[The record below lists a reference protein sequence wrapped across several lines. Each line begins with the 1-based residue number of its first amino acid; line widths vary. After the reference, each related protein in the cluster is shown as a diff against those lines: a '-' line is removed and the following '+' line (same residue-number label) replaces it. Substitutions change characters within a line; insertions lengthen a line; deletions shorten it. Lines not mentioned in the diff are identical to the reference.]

1 MGINV
6 SRTADL
12 SSNEWLQRF
21 VGRQHIAHDD
31 EVYWN
36 QLLNYNIVLPETS
49 QDQLNLDSRLES
61 LCQSFIGH
69 NLKTGNFGS
78 LVTVFLEKT
87 SELLSL
93 SDQESNLHVWQ
104 TFNALFI
111 IRSLVKYINETG
123 SEFQLLQHFEAMPSA
138 ELATV
143 ETASIA
149 IEATT
154 NEQAAA
160 AAAPL
165 APIIVDGA
173 KFETFI
179 DALVNLIVVIPVK
192 EFTYHLHLEAVNML
206 ITLLS
211 VHLFAPQPSMDK
223 SLVFRTVFKCQHANV
238 LMSALLHFVS
248 RLNEVPHTMFG
259 SSSAGSF
266 VFGIAESL
274 LSIFS
279 FRKSQDLL
287 KPTNQAVGASSSLE
301 ICQQF
306 RSHYPLANQSLLLIL
321 ILTNHCTSQENPY
334 RTSLF
339 GCADSKDSPRSQQ
352 QQAPVSFQ
360 IDFSAVYE
368 TLSRIVTIDQA
379 TLLLYLLLHRNERF
393 YRFVMQQQDLEHLVI
408 PILQTLYNAPDSN
421 SHHIYMSLIVL
432 LILSEDEGFNKNVH
446 TIMLKNIS
454 WYTERT
460 ISEISLGGILILIV
474 IRTIQYNML
483 KMRDKYLHTN
493 CLAALAN
500 MSGHFRALH
509 PYVAQRLVSL
519 FETLARKHTRLDAQ
533 LKEPALTINSHSAST
548 EQDGNVSAT
557 TIDGG
562 SGANVFVNMSGSTPE
577 DMLQDLSVLEE
588 VLRMV
593 LEILNSCLTNQLV
606 YCPNLVYTLLY
617 KRSVFESFRSHH
629 AFQDVIQN
637 IDMVVGFFSS
647 RLQRVQE
654 QRGELGVNE
663 VLEVISKGA
672 SQWSSDR
679 LRKFPDLKFKYVEE
693 DAPEEFFIPYVWTL
707 VCKYGCVHFSSE
719 SIKSV
724 TTDIA
729 C

>member
-6 SRTADL
+6 SRQADL
-12 SSNEWLQRF
+12 ASNQLLQRF
-21 VGRQHIAHDD
+21 VGRSHVSPTDV
-31 EVYWN
+31 EYW
-36 QLLNYNIVLPETS
+36 QKLLNYNITMPEDT

-61 LCQSFIGH
+61 LCQAFISN

-78 LVTVFLEKT
+78 LITMFLTKA

-93 SDQESNLHVWQ
+93 SDQESNMHIWQ

-111 IRSLVKYINETG
+111 IRSLIKYIIETG
-123 SEFQLLQHFEAMPSA
+123 SEFQLLQHFEAMPNEEFLRA
-138 ELATV
+138 EEEAAAVGVPPEVT
-143 ETASIA
+143 TIA
-149 IEATT
+149 VEATEMESEAT
-154 NEQAAA
+154 QTLKAAA
-160 AAAPL
+160 AAASVM
-165 APIIVDGA
+165 VDGSR
-173 KFETFI
+173 FETFI
-179 DALVNLIVVIPVK
+179 DAIFNLIVVIPVK
-192 EFTYHLHLEAVNML
+192 EFTYHLHLEAVNTL

-211 VHLFAPQPSMDK
+211 EHLFSQQPTEK
-223 SLVFRTVFKCQHANV
+223 SIIFRTVYKCQHANV
-238 LMSALLHFVS
+238 LMSSLLHFVS
-248 RLNEVPHTMFG
+248 RLVEVPQTMFG

-274 LSIFS
+274 WSILS
-279 FRKSQDLL
+279 FRKQQDVLSS
-287 KPTNQAVGASSSLE
+287 TYSTGAELS
-301 ICQQF
+301 QQF
-306 RSHYPLANQSLLLIL
+306 RAHYPLANQSLLLIL
-321 ILTNHCTSQENPY
+321 ILTNHCTTKENSY
-334 RTSLF
+334 RSSLF
-339 GCADSKDSPRSQQ
+339 GCADSKD
-352 QQAPVSFQ
+352 ATAKDGGATFH
-360 IDFSAVYE
+360 IDFNAVYE
-368 TLSRIVTIDQA
+368 TLCRIVTIDQA

-393 YRFVMQQQDLEHLVI
+393 YRFVMAQQDLEKLVT
-408 PILQTLYNAPDSN
+408 PILQTLYHAPDST

-432 LILSEDEGFNKNVH
+432 LILSEDDSFNKNVH
-446 TIMLKNIS
+446 NIMLKNIT

-460 ISEISLGGILILIV
+460 ISEISLGGLLILVV

-500 MSGHFRALH
+500 MSGQFRNLH

-519 FETLARKHTRLDAQ
+519 FETLAKKHTRLDAQ
-533 LKEPALTINSHSAST
+533 LKEPVNSAVVV
-548 EQDGNVSAT
+548 NVST
-557 TIDGG
+557 
-562 SGANVFVNMSGSTPE
+562 E
-577 DMLQDLSVLEE
+577 DMLQDLTVLEE

-593 LEILNSCLTNQLV
+593 LEILNSCLSNQLV

-617 KRSVFESFRSHH
+617 KRSVFEGFRSHH
-629 AFQDVIQN
+629 AFQDIIQN

-663 VLEVISKGA
+663 VFEVISKGA

-719 SIKSV
+719 SIKGV
-724 TTDIA
+724 TEIS

>member
-1 MGINV
+1 MGLNV
-6 SRTADL
+6 SRNADL
-12 SSNEWLQRF
+12 ASNEWLQRF
-21 VGRQHIAHDD
+21 VGRQHIPHDD
-31 EVYWN
+31 EAYWN
-36 QLLNYNIVLPETS
+36 NLLNYNIVMPENS
-49 QDQLNLDSRLES
+49 QDQLSLDSRLET
-61 LCQSFIGH
+61 LCQSFIGN
-69 NLKTGNFGS
+69 NLKTGNFGA
-78 LVTVFLEKT
+78 LVTVFLEKA
-87 SELLSL
+87 SELMSL
-93 SDQESNLHVWQ
+93 SDQESNMHVWQ

-111 IRSLVKYINETG
+111 IRTLIKYINETG

-138 ELATV
+138 ELLRAAQQQQQEQPTEAT
-143 ETASIA
+143 SIA
-149 IEATT
+149 MEAT
-154 NEQAAA
+154 EHAAL
-160 AAAPL
+160 APL
-165 APIIVDGA
+165 IVDGA

-192 EFTYHLHLEAVNML
+192 EFTYHLQLEAVNTL
-206 ITLLS
+206 ITLLA
-211 VHLFAPQPSMDK
+211 VHLFAQQQQMTDK
-223 SLVFRTVFKCQHANV
+223 SIVFRTIYKCQHANV
-238 LMSALLHFVS
+238 LMSALLHFVA
-248 RLNEVPHTMFG
+248 RMVEVPHTMFG
-259 SSSAGSF
+259 SSSTGSF

-279 FRKSQDLL
+279 FRKQQDVL
-287 KPTNQAVGASSSLE
+287 KTSNATGVELS
-301 ICQQF
+301 QQF
-306 RSHYPLANQSLLLIL
+306 RTHYPLANQSLLLIL
-321 ILTNHCTSQENPY
+321 VLTNHCTAQDNAY
-334 RTSLF
+334 RASLF
-339 GCADSKDSPRSQQ
+339 GCADSKDSPKQG
-352 QQAPVSFQ
+352 AVSFQ

-368 TLSRIVTIDQA
+368 TLCRIVTIDQA

-393 YRFVMQQQDLEHLVI
+393 YRFVMQQQNLEQLVI

-446 TIMLKNIS
+446 TILLKNIS

-533 LKEPALTINSHSAST
+533 LKEPADSA
-548 EQDGNVSAT
+548 
-557 TIDGG
+557 
-562 SGANVFVNMSGSTPE
+562 VFVNVATTPE
-577 DMLQDLSVLEE
+577 DMMQDLSVLEE

-617 KRSVFESFRSHH
+617 KRSVFEGFRSHH

>member
-6 SRTADL
+6 SRHADL
-12 SSNEWLQRF
+12 SANEYLQRF
-21 VGRQHIAHDD
+21 VGRSHIPYENVD
-31 EVYWN
+31 YWN
-36 QLLNYNIVLPETS
+36 GILNYHITMPENS
-49 QDQLNLDSRLES
+49 QDQLNLDSRLEG
-61 LCQSFIGH
+61 LCQSFLSN
-69 NLKTGNFGS
+69 NLKTGNLGS
-78 LVTVFLEKT
+78 LITVFLEKV

-93 SDQESNLHVWQ
+93 SDQESNRHIWQ

-111 IRSLVKYINETG
+111 IRCLVKYIIETG
-123 SEFQLLQHFEAMPSA
+123 SEFQLLQHFEAIPNA
-138 ELATV
+138 ELLRA
-143 ETASIA
+143 E
-149 IEATT
+149 E
-154 NEQAAA
+154 EAAA
-160 AAAPL
+160 AGAPPEST
-165 APIIVDGA
+165 AIAVEAVEDTTKTNIVVDGS

-179 DALVNLIVVIPVK
+179 DAIVNLIVVIPVK
-192 EFTYHLHLEAVNML
+192 EFTYHLHLEAVNTI

-211 VHLFAPQPSMDK
+211 VHLFTQQPTEK
-223 SLVFRTVFKCQHANV
+223 SIIFRTIYKCQHANV
-238 LMSALLHFVS
+238 LTSALLHFVS
-248 RLNEVPHTMFG
+248 RMVEVPSTMFG
-259 SSSAGSF
+259 SSTAGSF

-279 FRKSQDLL
+279 FRKQPDLL
-287 KPTNQAVGASSSLE
+287 KSTGNSSIELSP
-301 ICQQF
+301 QF
-306 RSHYPLANQSLLLIL
+306 RDYYPLANQSLLLIL
-321 ILTNHCTSQENPY
+321 ILTNHCSAKNNPY

-339 GCADSKDSPRSQQ
+339 NCADSKDSPKDS
-352 QQAPVSFQ
+352 ASFQ

-368 TLSRIVTIDQA
+368 TLCRIVTIDQA

-393 YRFVMQQQDLEHLVI
+393 YRYVMAQNDLENLVI
-408 PILQTLYNAPDSN
+408 PILQTLYHAPDST

-432 LILSEDEGFNKNVH
+432 LILSEDDSFNKNVH
-446 TIMLKNIS
+446 TIILKNIS

-460 ISEISLGGILILIV
+460 ISEISLGGLLILVV

-500 MSGHFRALH
+500 MSGQFRSLH
-509 PYVAQRLVSL
+509 PYVAQRLISL
-519 FETLARKHTRLDAQ
+519 FETLARKHTRLDTQ
-533 LKEPALTINSHSAST
+533 LKEPVNNS
-548 EQDGNVSAT
+548 
-557 TIDGG
+557 
-562 SGANVFVNMSGSTPE
+562 VFVNVSTTPE
-577 DMLQDLSVLEE
+577 DMLQDLTVLEE

-593 LEILNSCLTNQLV
+593 LEILNSCLSNQLV

-617 KRSVFESFRSHH
+617 KRSVFEGFRSHH
-629 AFQDVIQN
+629 AFQDIIQN

-663 VLEVISKGA
+663 VFEVISKGA

-707 VCKYGCVHFSSE
+707 VCKYGCVHFNSE
-719 SIKSV
+719 SIKGV
-724 TTDIA
+724 TTEIA

>member
-12 SSNEWLQRF
+12 GSNEWLQRF
-21 VGRQHIAHDD
+21 VGRHHIAHDD
-31 EVYWN
+31 EAFWN
-36 QLLNYNIVLPETS
+36 GLLNYNIVLPENS
-49 QDQLNLDSRLES
+49 QDQLNLDSRLET
-61 LCQSFIGH
+61 LCQSFIGN

-93 SDQESNLHVWQ
+93 SDQESNMHVWQ

-123 SEFQLLQHFEAMPSA
+123 SEFQLLQHFEALPSA
-138 ELATV
+138 ELVQAAVELQQQTPAESAT
-143 ETASIA
+143 IA
-149 IEATT
+149 IEAT
-154 NEQAAA
+154 EQAAA
-160 AAAPL
+160 AAAAAAS
-165 APIIVDGA
+165 APVYVDGA

-211 VHLFAPQPSMDK
+211 VHLFAQQPTDK
-223 SLVFRTVFKCQHANV
+223 SIVFRTAFKCQHANV
-238 LMSALLHFVS
+238 LMSALLHFVA
-248 RLNEVPHTMFG
+248 RMVEVPHTMFG

-274 LSIFS
+274 LSIFT
-279 FRKSQDLL
+279 FRKQQDVL
-287 KPTNQAVGASSSLE
+287 KASSAVGGELS
-301 ICQQF
+301 QQF
-306 RSHYPLANQSLLLIL
+306 RTHYPLANQSLLLIL
-321 ILTNHCTSQENPY
+321 ILTNHCTAQENAY
-334 RTSLF
+334 RASLF
-339 GCADSKDSPRSQQ
+339 GCADSKDSPKQGT
-352 QQAPVSFQ
+352 VSFQ

-368 TLSRIVTIDQA
+368 TLCRIVTIDQA

-393 YRFVMQQQDLEHLVI
+393 YRFVMQQQDLEQLVI

-446 TIMLKNIS
+446 TIMLKNIT

-533 LKEPALTINSHSAST
+533 LKEPTDSA
-548 EQDGNVSAT
+548 
-557 TIDGG
+557 
-562 SGANVFVNMSGSTPE
+562 VFVNVATTAE
-577 DMLQDLSVLEE
+577 DMLQDLGVLEE

-617 KRSVFESFRSHH
+617 KRSVFEGFRSHH
-629 AFQDVIQN
+629 AFQDVVQN

-654 QRGELGVNE
+654 QHGELGVSE

>member
-12 SSNEWLQRF
+12 GSNEWLQRF
-21 VGRQHIAHDD
+21 VGRQHIAPDD
-31 EVYWN
+31 EGFWSGLV
-36 QLLNYNIVLPETS
+36 NYNIVLPENS

-61 LCQSFIGH
+61 LCQSFIGN

-78 LVTVFLEKT
+78 LIAVFLEKT

-93 SDQESNLHVWQ
+93 SDQESNMHVWQ

-111 IRSLVKYINETG
+111 IRTLVKYINETG
-123 SEFQLLQHFEAMPSA
+123 SEFQLLQHFEALPSA
-138 ELATV
+138 ELLQAAVERQLQTPAEGAT
-143 ETASIA
+143 IA
-149 IEATT
+149 IEAT
-154 NEQAAA
+154 EQASPGAVQV
-160 AAAPL
+160 PV
-165 APIIVDGA
+165 IVDGS

-211 VHLFAPQPSMDK
+211 VHLFTQQPTDK
-223 SLVFRTVFKCQHANV
+223 SIVFRTVFKCQHANV
-238 LMSALLHFVS
+238 LMSALLHFVA
-248 RLNEVPHTMFG
+248 RMVEVPHTMFG

-279 FRKSQDLL
+279 FRKQQDMLKTGQAAGGELSQR
-287 KPTNQAVGASSSLE
+287 
-301 ICQQF
+301 F

-321 ILTNHCTSQENPY
+321 ILTNHCTAQENAY
-334 RTSLF
+334 RASLF
-339 GCADSKDSPRSQQ
+339 SCADSKDSPKQGSGS
-352 QQAPVSFQ
+352 VSFQ
-360 IDFSAVYE
+360 IDFLAVYE
-368 TLSRIVTIDQA
+368 TLCLIVTIDQA
-379 TLLLYLLLHRNERF
+379 TLLLYLLLHRNQRF
-393 YRFVMQQQDLEHLVI
+393 YRFVMQQQNLEQLVI

-446 TIMLKNIS
+446 TIMLKNIT

-519 FETLARKHTRLDAQ
+519 FETLARKHSRLDAQ
-533 LKEPALTINSHSAST
+533 LKEPVDNA
-548 EQDGNVSAT
+548 
-557 TIDGG
+557 
-562 SGANVFVNMSGSTPE
+562 VFVNVATTPE

-617 KRSVFESFRSHH
+617 KRSVFEVFRSHH

-707 VCKYGCVHFSSE
+707 VCKYGSVHFSSE

-724 TTDIA
+724 STDIA